1 MKRGFMLLSGEQWC
15 VACHKI
21 IHFSKMQ
28 KLQCKISK
36 FSSYFSSSKFALSII
51 CR

>member
-1 MKRGFMLLSGEQWC
+1 MKGFMVVLGGGAVVCSVSQ
-15 VACHKI
+15 I
-21 IHFSKMQ
+21 IHFSKVQ

-36 FSSYFSSSKFALSII
+36 FSSYFSPSKFASII